1 MKSFCFFKNVV
12 KRNSK
17 EKLYN
22 VPTYVA
28 RWEIFMEQKSRF
40 RASFGLVGSTKN
52 YNLAGNEQLL
62 RVHFFH
68 AFVGKN
74 FFTNLVAFALKV
86 RKF

>member
-1 MKSFCFFKNVV
+1 
-12 KRNSK
+12 
-17 EKLYN
+17 
-22 VPTYVA
+22 
-28 RWEIFMEQKSRF
+28 MEQKSRF

>member
-1 MKSFCFFKNVV
+1 MRHGSEF
-12 KRNSK
+12 
-17 EKLYN
+17 
-22 VPTYVA
+22 
-28 RWEIFMEQKSRF
+28 EILDG
-40 RASFGLVGSTKN
+40 FGLVGSTKN

-68 AFVGKN
+68 AFVGKK

>member
-1 MKSFCFFKNVV
+1 
-12 KRNSK
+12 
-17 EKLYN
+17 
-22 VPTYVA
+22 
-28 RWEIFMEQKSRF
+28 MEQKLRF
-40 RASFGLVGSTKN
+40 RAGFGLVGSTEKKN
-52 YNLAGNEQLL
+52 NLAGNEQLL